1 MAKSR
6 FPLARLNYS
15 YSNLL
20 TCIWRLFLGSKA
32 ECRMQQQ
39 KEPGCESRP
48 SPYLYRQPLVLLH
61 LLEPRI
67 NVIHVAPEL
76 IPVWHDTNSLL
87 LFVYLVTGLQ
97 PATWQVKQRLV
108 DMIPPC
114 PLPVSKK
121 FALFQ
126 QVLHAWLK
134 VVDLTLCNLK
144 KDRKCRSAKRAK
156 A

>member
-1 MAKSR
+1 MAKRR
-6 FPLARLNYS
+6 FPLTRLKYS

-20 TCIWRLFLGSKA
+20 TCIEGYFLVAKQNA
-32 ECRMQQQ
+32 A
-39 KEPGCESRP
+39 EPGCESRH
-48 SPYLYRQPLVLLH
+48 SPYLHRQPLVLLH

-87 LFVYLVTGLQ
+87 LFLYLVTGLQ

-134 VVDLTLCNLK
+134 VVDLTLCNLNK
-144 KDRKCRSAKRAK
+144 KESCRSAKRAK
-156 A
+156 T